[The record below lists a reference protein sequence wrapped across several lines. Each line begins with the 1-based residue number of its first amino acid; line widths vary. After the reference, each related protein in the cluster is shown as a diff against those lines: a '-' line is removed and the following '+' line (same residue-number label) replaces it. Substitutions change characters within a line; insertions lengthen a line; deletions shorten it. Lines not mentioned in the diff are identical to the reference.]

1 MMCAYSYVS
10 HCCLG
15 IQPYLKRRRL
25 YVFAYVK
32 SISLF
37 FFLKKYFYLIKIN
50 RGKTWNIGSTFY
62 TCAAVGRVTANL
74 TSDVTVYNSTRE
86 EKHDRRS
93 QPKHVTNF
101 MADG

>member
-1 MMCAYSYVS
+1 MLNIFLYSFFKKV
-10 HCCLG
+10 L
-15 IQPYLKRRRL
+15 
-25 YVFAYVK
+25 
-32 SISLF
+32 LF
-37 FFLKKYFYLIKIN
+37 YKNQSWKNLEYWKHVLH
-50 RGKTWNIGSTFY
+50 S
-62 TCAAVGRVTANL
+62 AAVGRVTANL

>member
-1 MMCAYSYVS
+1 M
-10 HCCLG
+10 
-15 IQPYLKRRRL
+15 L
-25 YVFAYVK
+25 YIYIYIYQKGTFLLQK
-32 SISLF
+32 SIV
-37 FFLKKYFYLIKIN
+37 N
-50 RGKTWNIGSTFY
+50 RGKTQNVGSTFY

-86 EKHDRRS
+86 EKHDHRG

>member
-1 MMCAYSYVS
+1 M
-10 HCCLG
+10 
-15 IQPYLKRRRL
+15 
-25 YVFAYVK
+25 FAYVK

-37 FFLKKYFYLIKIN
+37 LFLKKYFYLIKIN